1 MTVSPHPGPL
11 PGGEGD
17 AERAAREF
25 HRKLVLTTAPPD
37 HKPPIRMHKPFALD
51 QISFLQS
58 FIVHAI
64 RAAEQHCFKDE
75 QEKRSYIEHLGLASS
90 HCLEAAARQHLSLE
104 GAIDADAYT
113 DVILDIKNSIGGAF
127 SRELG
132 EAGAIRVSNQ
142 RCPFGSMVTQ
152 APELCRMTAS
162 VFGAI
167 AARNFGYA
175 KVELCKRIAT
185 GDATCEVCV
194 YTDRSLAEGKH
205 GDEYECTG
213 DLIVSRSASAEITAR
228 VESKLASS
236 WCPPRGR
243 GKETRGSKRTI
254 VAESAAMKAA
264 LEAVEVVAPTPAT
277 VLITGE
283 TGVGKEVIARAI
295 HALSRRSDRELIAVN
310 CGAVP
315 EGLIESAL
323 FGHEKGAFTDAHTA
337 HAGFFER
344 ADGGTLFLD
353 EIDSLPIAAQARL
366 LRVLQEGEFE
376 RVGGRQHLTTDV
388 RIIAATNQ
396 DIQERVAAGAFR
408 RDLYYRINV
417 VPIRIP
423 PLRERRSDLSALVN
437 YILRNLAERYEQP
450 RKGLSEH
457 AWKQVLAYPWP
468 GNVRE
473 LENVLEHA
481 FLFCKGRLV
490 EDLPLEVQL
499 EGDVPRH
506 REAIPLRQIKRDA
519 LQKAELA
526 AMEEALARFHGNVSA
541 IARAMGITPR
551 AVHMKLRTY
560 RLKAEA
566 YRR

>member
-1 MTVSPHPGPL
+1 M
-11 PGGEGD
+11 D
-17 AERAAREF
+17 
-25 HRKLVLTTAPPD
+25 
-37 HKPPIRMHKPFALD
+37 KPFDLD
-51 QISFLQS
+51 QVAFLQS
-58 FIVHAI
+58 FIVHGI
-64 RAAEQHCFKDE
+64 RAAEQHGFKDE
-75 QEKRSYIEHLGLASS
+75 QEKRSYIEQLGLASS
-90 HCLEAAARQHLSLE
+90 HCLEAAARQHLSLQGE
-104 GAIDADAYT
+104 IDADGYA
-113 DVILDIKNSIGGAF
+113 DLILDIKNSIGGAF
-127 SRELG
+127 SREAG
-132 EAGAIRVSNQ
+132 EAGTIRVSNQ
-142 RCPFGSMVTQ
+142 RCPFGAMVTQ

-175 KVELCKRIAT
+175 KVELRKRIAT
-185 GDATCEVCV
+185 GDPICEVCV
-194 YTDRSLAEGKH
+194 YTDQGLAEDKH
-205 GDEYECTG
+205 GDEYQCTG
-213 DLIVSRSASAEITAR
+213 DLIVSRSPSAEITAR

-236 WCPPRGR
+236 WCPPSRR
-243 GKETRGSKRTI
+243 SRETRGSRPTVI
-254 VAESAAMKAA
+254 AESDAMKAA
-264 LEAVEVVAPTPAT
+264 LQAVEVVAPTPAT

-295 HALSRRSDRELIAVN
+295 HALSRRSEQDLVAVN

-323 FGHEKGAFTDAHTA
+323 FGHEKGAFTDARVA

-376 RVGGRQHLTTDV
+376 RVGGRQRLTTDV

-423 PLRERRSDLSALVN
+423 PLRERRSDLFALGDH
-437 YILRNLAERYEQP
+437 ILRKLAARYERP

-481 FLFCKGRLV
+481 FLFCKGHLV
-490 EDLPLEVQL
+490 DDLPLEVPL
-499 EGDVPRH
+499 GSDVSQGH
-506 REAIPLRQIKRDA
+506 EAIPLRQIKRDA
-519 LQKAELA
+519 LHTAELA
-526 AMEEALARFHGNVSA
+526 AIEEALTRYQGNVSA

-551 AVHMKLRTY
+551 AVHMKLKAY
-560 RLKAEA
+560 RLKADV